1 MSETKS
7 NQDDVLDDVTSEN
20 LFGDSVDAALSDTLD
35 ADASPEDTVAA
46 MEQQLAELKDREL
59 KAQAELEN
67 FRKRILRDTEQT
79 LKYASLPLVRDV
91 LEVSDNLSRAAE
103 AAQASADTA
112 SLLAGVRMVQ
122 QQLKGVL
129 EKYNCKPIDA
139 LGKPFDPNI
148 HQAIA
153 QSPSNDYPAGSVSL
167 EASVGY
173 MMYDRV
179 IRPSHV
185 IVSTGKA
192 T

>member
-1 MSETKS
+1 MSESKS
-7 NQDDVLDDVTSEN
+7 NRDEILDSESSDN
-20 LFGDSVDAALSDTLD
+20 MFGDSVDAALSGTLTGEL
-35 ADASPEDTVAA
+35 SPEETVAA

-103 AAQASADTA
+103 AAQTSADAA

-122 QQLKGVL
+122 QQLKGIL
-129 EKYNCKPIDA
+129 EKYHCKAISA
-139 LGKPFDPNI
+139 LGKPFDPNV

-153 QSPSNDYPAGSVSL
+153 QSPSAEYPTGTVSL
-167 EASVGY
+167 EASAGY
-173 MMYDRV
+173 MMHERV
-179 IRPSHV
+179 VRPSHV
-185 IVSTGKA
+185 IVSTGNG
-192 T
+192 

>member
-1 MSETKS
+1 M
-7 NQDDVLDDVTSEN
+7 
-20 LFGDSVDAALSDTLD
+20 FGDSVDAALSGTLTGEL
-35 ADASPEDTVAA
+35 SPEETVAA

-103 AAQASADTA
+103 AAQTSADAA

-122 QQLKGVL
+122 QQLKGIL
-129 EKYNCKPIDA
+129 EKYHCKAISA
-139 LGKPFDPNI
+139 LGKPFDPNV

-153 QSPSNDYPAGSVSL
+153 QSPSAEYPTGTVSL
-167 EASVGY
+167 EASAGY
-173 MMYDRV
+173 MMHDRV
-179 IRPSHV
+179 VRPSHV
-185 IVSTGKA
+185 IVSTGNG
-192 T
+192 

>member
-1 MSETKS
+1 MSESKS
-7 NQDDVLDDVTSEN
+7 NRDEILDSESSDN
-20 LFGDSVDAALSDTLD
+20 MFGDSVDAALSGTLTGEL
-35 ADASPEDTVAA
+35 SPEETVAA

-103 AAQASADTA
+103 AAQTSADAA

-122 QQLKGVL
+122 QQLKGIL
-129 EKYNCKPIDA
+129 EKYHCKAISA
-139 LGKPFDPNI
+139 LGKPFDPNV

-153 QSPSNDYPAGSVSL
+153 QSPSAEYPTGTVSL
-167 EASVGY
+167 EASAGY
-173 MMYDRV
+173 MMHDRV
-179 IRPSHV
+179 VRPSHV
-185 IVSTGKA
+185 IVSTGNG
-192 T
+192 